1 MTTRSRTRVFVTA
14 ALGLSLVL
22 GGAAT
27 ANALPASEPG
37 GQLSARPMAQ
47 KYYWE
52 WSDQYDTLSRTFKK
66 SQFGDASSL
75 PHLIASVEPASPKRT
90 VYLRFLQDGKWLL
103 EAKKKTNGNGE
114 AILDFNPWCNAAETN
129 WCDGT
134 WTYKLS
140 IGSVVKKFKV
150 KYSSK

>member
-1 MTTRSRTRVFVTA
+1 MTTRTRVRVFVTA
-14 ALGLSLVL
+14 ALGLSLVM
-22 GGAAT
+22 GGAAS
-27 ANALPASEPG
+27 ANARPASESG

-52 WSDQYDTLSRTFKK
+52 WTDQFDTLSRTFKE
-66 SQFGDASSL
+66 SQFGDAAAL

-103 EAKKKTNGNGE
+103 EAKKKTNSSGE
-114 AILDFNPWCNAAETN
+114 ATLDFNPWCNSAETN

-140 IGSVVKKFKV
+140 IGDVVKKFKI